1 MMASDDEPA
10 SSQLSL
16 NPLLTSLLLGTR
28 ASNALPH
35 GAAFEYQTSFAAWA
49 RETCALS
56 AHAAALLARLSRH
69 LTAEAPAPL
78 AGAENDEEAHA
89 AFSHY
94 SELVETLLEDCDYRL
109 SHGRDDASPRAAPS
123 SSSPRAAAAGARDA
137 LAARGAAKPQAR
149 FARAPDNAR
158 AAPFAPAPWDGRRA
172 AEVTLGDGRSHFA
185 HPFEAEIARLEYAPW
200 MLRPE
205 GTDAAASAAPPPAVD
220 AAAMAADGAGGE
232 RAGWTWVCLL
242 YTSPSPRD

>member
-1 MMASDDEPA
+1 MASDDEPA

-56 AHAAALLARLSRH
+56 AHAATLLARLSRH

-94 SELVETLLEDCDYRL
+94 SELVETLLE
-109 SHGRDDASPRAAPS
+109 
-123 SSSPRAAAAGARDA
+123 
-137 LAARGAAKPQAR
+137 RGADVEASLSR
-149 FARAPDNAR
+149 FHIQDC
-158 AAPFAPAPWDGRRA
+158 A
-172 AEVTLGDGRSHFA
+172 AEEVHELSRYSL
-185 HPFEAEIARLEYAPW
+185 ARHVL
-200 MLRPE
+200 
-205 GTDAAASAAPPPAVD
+205 
-220 AAAMAADGAGGE
+220 
-232 RAGWTWVCLL
+232 
-242 YTSPSPRD
+242 